1 MEMAD
6 KEFDPT
12 LTPNVYIFAGVGAVL
27 LGGLAAFGL
36 GGMFN
41 IVSAGVVGALAGG
54 SLGFFFK

>member
-1 MEMAD
+1 MAD

-27 LGGLAAFGL
+27 IGGLAAAGL
-36 GGMFN
+36 GGVAN
-41 IVSAGVVGALAGG
+41 TVSAAIVGALAGG

>member
-1 MEMAD
+1 MAE
-6 KEFDPT
+6 KEFDPS

-36 GGMFN
+36 GGMAN
-41 IVSAGVVGALAGG
+41 TISAAVVGALAGG